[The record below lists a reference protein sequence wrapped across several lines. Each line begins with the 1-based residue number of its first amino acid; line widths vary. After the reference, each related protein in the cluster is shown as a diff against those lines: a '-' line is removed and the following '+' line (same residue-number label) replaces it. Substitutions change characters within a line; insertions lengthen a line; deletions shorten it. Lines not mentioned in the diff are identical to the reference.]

1 MSLCSCGINKFICQV
16 ASGGMYGVGG
26 LAPAEFVCERVCV
39 CFKETNTGFLEEDEV
54 AREKKGGTKG

>member
-1 MSLCSCGINKFICQV
+1 
-16 ASGGMYGVGG
+16 MYGVGG